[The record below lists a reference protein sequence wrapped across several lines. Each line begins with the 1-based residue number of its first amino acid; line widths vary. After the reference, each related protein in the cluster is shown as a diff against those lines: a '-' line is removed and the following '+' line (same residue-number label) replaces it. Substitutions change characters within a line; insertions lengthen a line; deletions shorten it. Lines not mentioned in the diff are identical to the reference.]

1 VHTDPN
7 VQSFKGSPLDTN
19 LSEEEKEKLIMHST
33 LKLNGGKCTLMA
45 SDCGSHSTPVK
56 PGTNVALS
64 VLFTAEPALNLA
76 YDEVSATGKVVEP
89 LKKMFWGA
97 LFGHSVD
104 KHGLVWYFV
113 GPHATCVKDE
123 DGKDKA

>member
-64 VLFTAEPALNLA
+64 
-76 YDEVSATGKVVEP
+76 ATGKVVEP